1 MITFIICLAVLVTA
15 YFTYG
20 RYLEKVCGIDE
31 KNPVPSKT
39 MYDGVDYIPMP
50 RWRVFLIQL
59 LNIAGLGPI
68 FGALLG
74 AAYGP
79 VAFLWITLG
88 GVFMG
93 AMHDF
98 IAGVISLKNGGVSLP
113 EIVGT
118 HLGNGTKLFMRLFS
132 LLLMVLVG
140 AVFMSQPA
148 ELIASNVSAPSLEST
163 AFGSMSW
170 ELLAV
175 LAVILA
181 YYILATLLPIDKII
195 GRIYPLFGIALLL
208 MAVSILFVLFTNS
221 DKYTIPELTSLAN
234 GIADPEKF
242 PIVPMLFTT
251 IACGAL
257 SGFHATQSPMM
268 ARCMTNEKQ
277 SRSIFYGAMITESI
291 VALIWAAIGMSF
303 WGGVEGL
310 NSAIALNGGSAAK
323 LVGIITDATLSNWLA
338 ACVLVGIIGCAI
350 TSGDT
355 AFRCARLI
363 VADMFGIGQKKL
375 SKRIAVSVPLFI
387 AALFIIFALPFQTI
401 WSYFA
406 WCNQTLAVITLWCIT
421 VYLSQKGKP
430 VVISLLPALIMTYV
444 CSSYIFISPMMCGME
459 NRTLA
464 YILGGVLTLVVAV
477 AVHFRA
483 KSKEQRVKMKDER

>member
-1 MITFIICLAVLVTA
+1 MITFLICLAVLVTA

-20 RYLEKVCGIDE
+20 RYLERVCGIDE

-221 DKYTIPELTSLAN
+221 DKYTIPELTSQAN

-277 SRSIFYGAMITESI
+277 SRSVFYGAMITESI

-338 ACVLVGIIGCAI
+338 VCVLVGIIGCAI

-375 SKRIAVSVPLFI
+375 SKRIVVSVPLFI

-430 VVISLLPALIMTYV
+430 VAISLLPALVMTYV

-464 YILGGVLTLVVAV
+464 YILGGVLTLIVAV
-477 AVHFRA
+477 AVHFKAR
-483 KSKEQRVKMKDER
+483 ENR

>member
-1 MITFIICLAVLVTA
+1 MITFLICLAALVA
-15 YFTYG
+15 SYFTYG
-20 RYLEKVCGIDE
+20 KYLEKKCEINPS
-31 KNPVPSKT
+31 NPVPSKT
-39 MYDGVDYIPMP
+39 MYDGVDYLPLP
-50 RWRVFLIQL
+50 RWKVFLIQL

-88 GVFMG
+88 GIFMG

-98 IAGVISLKNGGVSLP
+98 VAGVISLKNNGLSLP
-113 EIVGT
+113 EIIGKY
-118 HLGNGTKLFMRLFS
+118 LGGGTKQIMRLFS

-148 ELIASNVSAPSLEST
+148 VLIASNISLPSLEVV
-163 AFGSMSW
+163 AFGTTTW
-170 ELLAV
+170 ELFAV
-175 LAVILA
+175 LAVILV

-195 GRIYPLFGIALLL
+195 GRFYPVFGVALLVMAFGILFILLTKSDIYP
-208 MAVSILFVLFTNS
+208 
-221 DKYTIPELTSLAN
+221 IPELTSLKN
-234 GIADPEKF
+234 CIAEPEKF

-277 SRSIFYGAMITESI
+277 ARSIFYGAMIAESI
-291 VALIWAAIGMSF
+291 IALIWAAIGMAF
-303 WGGVEGL
+303 WGGTEGL
-310 NSAIALNGGSAAK
+310 NAAIAQYGGSAAK
-323 LVGIITDATLSNWLA
+323 MVDVITGTTLGPVVA
-338 ACVLVGIIGCAI
+338 ACVLVGVVGCAV

-355 AFRCARLI
+355 AFRSARLI
-363 VADMFGIGQKKL
+363 VADVFNISQKSL
-375 SKRIAVSVPLFI
+375 LKRVLVSLPLFVL
-387 AALFIIFALPFQTI
+387 ALVIIFALPFQTI

-406 WCNQTLAVITLWCIT
+406 WCNQALAVFTLWCIT
-421 VYLSQKGKP
+421 VYLFREKKP
-430 VVISLLPALIMTYV
+430 VLIGMLPALIMTYV

-459 NRTLA
+459 NRALA
-464 YILGGVLTLVVAV
+464 YVLGGVLTLIISA

-483 KSKEQRVKMKDER
+483 RRG

>member
-1 MITFIICLAVLVTA
+1 MITFLICLAALVA
-15 YFTYG
+15 SYFTYG
-20 RYLEKVCGIDE
+20 KYLEKTCGINPA
-31 KNPVPSKT
+31 NPVPSKT
-39 MYDGVDYIPMP
+39 MYDGVDYLPLP
-50 RWRVFLIQL
+50 RWKVFLIQL

-88 GVFMG
+88 GIFMG

-98 IAGVISLKNGGVSLP
+98 VAGVISLKNNGLSLP
-113 EIVGT
+113 EIIGKY
-118 HLGNGTKLFMRLFS
+118 LGGGTKLVMRLFS

-148 ELIASNVSAPSLEST
+148 VLIASNISLPSLEVV
-163 AFGSMSW
+163 AFGTTTW
-170 ELLAV
+170 ELFAV
-175 LAVILA
+175 LAVILV

-195 GRIYPLFGIALLL
+195 GRFYPVFGVALLVMAFGILFILLTRSDIYP
-208 MAVSILFVLFTNS
+208 
-221 DKYTIPELTSLAN
+221 IPELTSLKN
-234 GIADPEKF
+234 CIADPHKF

-277 SRSIFYGAMITESI
+277 ARSIFYGAMIAESI
-291 VALIWAAIGMSF
+291 IALIWAAIGMAF
-303 WGGVEGL
+303 WGGTEGL
-310 NSAIALNGGSAAK
+310 NAAIAQYGGSAAK
-323 LVGIITDATLSNWLA
+323 MVDVITGTTLGPVVA
-338 ACVLVGIIGCAI
+338 ACVLVGVVGCAV

-355 AFRCARLI
+355 AFRSARLI
-363 VADMFGIGQKKL
+363 VSDMFNISQKSL
-375 SKRIAVSVPLFI
+375 LKRVLVSLPLF
-387 AALFIIFALPFQTI
+387 AVALFIIFALPFQTI

-406 WCNQTLAVITLWCIT
+406 WCNQALAVFTLWCIT
-421 VYLSQKGKP
+421 VYLFREKKP
-430 VVISLLPALIMTYV
+430 VLIGMLPALIMTYV

-459 NRTLA
+459 NRALA
-464 YILGGVLTLVVAV
+464 YVLGGVLTLIISA
-477 AVHFRA
+477 AVHFKAR
-483 KSKEQRVKMKDER
+483 RV

>member
-1 MITFIICLAVLVTA
+1 MITFLICLAALVA
-15 YFTYG
+15 SYFTYG
-20 RYLEKVCGIDE
+20 KYLEKTCGINPE
-31 KNPVPSKT
+31 NPVPSKT
-39 MYDGVDYIPMP
+39 MYDGVDYLPLP
-50 RWRVFLIQL
+50 RWKVFLIQL

-88 GVFMG
+88 GIFMG

-98 IAGVISLKNGGVSLP
+98 VAGVISLKNNGLSLP
-113 EIVGT
+113 EIIGKY
-118 HLGNGTKLFMRLFS
+118 LGGGTKQIMRLFS

-148 ELIASNVSAPSLEST
+148 VLIASNISLPSLEVV
-163 AFGSMSW
+163 AFGTTTW
-170 ELLAV
+170 ELFAV
-175 LAVILA
+175 LAVILV

-195 GRIYPLFGIALLL
+195 GRFYPVFGVALLVMAFGILFILLTKSDIYP
-208 MAVSILFVLFTNS
+208 
-221 DKYTIPELTSLAN
+221 IPELTSLRN
-234 GIADPEKF
+234 CIAEPEKF

-277 SRSIFYGAMITESI
+277 ARSIFYGAMIAESI
-291 VALIWAAIGMSF
+291 IALIWAAIGMAF
-303 WGGVEGL
+303 WGGTEGL
-310 NSAIALNGGSAAK
+310 NAAIAQYGGSAAK
-323 LVGIITDATLSNWLA
+323 MVDVITGTTLGSVVA
-338 ACVLVGIIGCAI
+338 ACVLVGVVGCAV

-355 AFRCARLI
+355 AFRSARLI
-363 VADMFGIGQKKL
+363 VADMLNISQKSL
-375 SKRIAVSVPLFI
+375 LKRVLVSLPLFVL
-387 AALFIIFALPFQTI
+387 ALVIIFALPFQTI

-406 WCNQTLAVITLWCIT
+406 WCNQALAVFTLWCIT
-421 VYLSQKGKP
+421 VYLFREKKP
-430 VVISLLPALIMTYV
+430 VLIGMLPALIMTYV

-459 NRTLA
+459 NRALA
-464 YILGGVLTLVVAV
+464 YVLGGVLTLIISA
-477 AVHFRA
+477 AVHFKAR
-483 KSKEQRVKMKDER
+483 RG

>member
-1 MITFIICLAVLVTA
+1 MITFLVCLAALVIA

-20 RYLEKVCGIDE
+20 KYLEKVCDINAA
-31 KNPVPSKT
+31 NPVPSET

-50 RWRVFLIQL
+50 RWKVFLIQL

-88 GVFMG
+88 GIFMG

-98 IAGVISLKNGGVSLP
+98 IAGVISLKDGGKSLP
-113 EIVGT
+113 EIIGEY
-118 HLGNGTKLFMRLFS
+118 LGNGTRTFMRIFS
-132 LLLMVLVG
+132 VLLMVLVG

-148 ELIASNVSAPSLEST
+148 ELIASNVAVPVLET
-163 AFGSMSW
+163 PAFSGMSW
-170 ELLAV
+170 ELIVV
-175 LAVILA
+175 LAVILV
-181 YYILATLLPIDKII
+181 YYILATLLPIDKLI
-195 GRIYPLFGIALLL
+195 GRIYPLFGIALLV
-208 MAVSILFVLFTNS
+208 MALSILYILLVHSGT
-221 DKYTIPELTSLAN
+221 YIIPELTSLEN
-234 GIADPEKF
+234 RINNPEKF

-251 IACGAL
+251 IACGAI

-277 SRSIFYGAMITESI
+277 SRSIFYGAMISESI
-291 VALIWAAIGMSF
+291 VALIWAAIGMAF

-310 NSAIALNGGSAAK
+310 NAAIAEHGGSAAK
-323 LVGIITDATLSNWLA
+323 LVNVITSTTMGPGITVF
-338 ACVLVGIIGCAI
+338 VLVGIIGCAI

-363 VADMFGIGQKKL
+363 VTDMFGIEQKKL
-375 SKRIAVSVPLFI
+375 LKRVLVSLPLFA

-421 VYLSQKGKP
+421 VYLFKKNKP
-430 VVISLLPALIMTYV
+430 VMIAMIPALIMTYV
-444 CSSYIFISPMMCGME
+444 CSSYIFISPMMFGMK

-464 YILGGVLTLVVAV
+464 YILGGVLTVVIAA
-477 AVHFRA
+477 AVHFKAR
-483 KSKEQRVKMKDER
+483 KGR

>member
-1 MITFIICLAVLVTA
+1 MITFLICLAALVVS

-20 RYLEKVCGIDE
+20 KYLEKTCEINPA
-31 KNPVPSKT
+31 NPVPSQT
-39 MYDGVDYIPMP
+39 MYDGVDYLPMP
-50 RWRVFLIQL
+50 RWKVFLIQL

-88 GVFMG
+88 GIFMG

-98 IAGVISLKNGGVSLP
+98 VAGVISLKNNGLSLP
-113 EIVGT
+113 EIIGKY
-118 HLGNGTKLFMRLFS
+118 LGNGTRLFMRIFTVF
-132 LLLMVLVG
+132 LMVLVG

-148 ELIASNVSAPSLEST
+148 VIIASNISLPALEVV
-163 AFGSMSW
+163 AFDTTTW
-170 ELLAV
+170 ELFAV
-175 LAVILA
+175 LMVILV

-195 GRIYPLFGIALLL
+195 GRFYPIFGVALIV
-208 MAVSILFVLFTNS
+208 MAFSILFILFTKSNV
-221 DKYTIPELTSLAN
+221 YTIPELTSLN
-234 GIADPEKF
+234 NQIAEPHKF

-268 ARCMTNEKQ
+268 ARCMTSEKQ
-277 SRSIFYGAMITESI
+277 ARSIFYGAMISESI
-291 VALIWAAIGMSF
+291 VALVWAAIGMAF

-310 NSAIALNGGSAAK
+310 NTAIAEYGGSAAK
-323 LVGIITDATLSNWLA
+323 MVDVITETTLGPVVA
-338 ACVLVGIIGCAI
+338 ACVLVGVIGCAV

-363 VADMFGIGQKKL
+363 VSDMFGISQKSL
-375 SKRIAVSVPLFI
+375 LKRVLVSLPLF
-387 AALFIIFALPFQTI
+387 AVALVIIFALPFQTI

-406 WCNQTLAVITLWCIT
+406 WCNQTLAVLTLWCIT
-421 VYLSQKGKP
+421 VYLFRIKKP
-430 VVISLLPALIMTYV
+430 LLIGAVPALIMTYV
-444 CSSYIFISPMMCGME
+444 CSSYIFVSPMMFGMQ
-459 NRTLA
+459 NHALA
-464 YILGGVLTLVVAV
+464 YILGGVLTIAVSVAV
-477 AVHFRA
+477 FLKARQ
-483 KSKEQRVKMKDER
+483 S

>member
-1 MITFIICLAVLVTA
+1 MITFLICLAALVIS

-20 RYLEKVCGIDE
+20 KYLEKKCDINPS
-31 KNPVPSKT
+31 NPVPSKN
-39 MYDGVDYIPMP
+39 MYDGVDYLPLP
-50 RWRVFLIQL
+50 RWKVFLIQL

-88 GVFMG
+88 GIFMG

-98 IAGVISLKNGGVSLP
+98 VAGVISLKNNGLSLP
-113 EIVGT
+113 EIIGKY
-118 HLGNGTKLFMRLFS
+118 LGGGTKQIMRLFS

-148 ELIASNVSAPSLEST
+148 VLIASNISLPSLEVV
-163 AFGSMSW
+163 AFGTTTW
-170 ELLAV
+170 ELFAV
-175 LAVILA
+175 LAVILV

-195 GRIYPLFGIALLL
+195 GRFYPVFGVALLVMAFGILFILLTKSDIYP
-208 MAVSILFVLFTNS
+208 
-221 DKYTIPELTSLAN
+221 IPELTSLKN
-234 GIADPEKF
+234 CIAEPEKF

-277 SRSIFYGAMITESI
+277 ARSIFYGAMIAESI
-291 VALIWAAIGMSF
+291 IALIWAAIGMAF
-303 WGGVEGL
+303 WGGTEGL
-310 NSAIALNGGSAAK
+310 NAAIAQYGGSAAK
-323 LVGIITDATLSNWLA
+323 MVDVITGTTLGPVVA
-338 ACVLVGIIGCAI
+338 ACVLVGVVGCAV

-355 AFRCARLI
+355 AFRSARLI
-363 VADMFGIGQKKL
+363 VADVFNISQKSL
-375 SKRIAVSVPLFI
+375 LKRVLVSLPLFVL
-387 AALFIIFALPFQTI
+387 ALVIIFALPFQTI

-406 WCNQTLAVITLWCIT
+406 WCNQALAVFTLWCIT
-421 VYLSQKGKP
+421 VYLFREKKP
-430 VVISLLPALIMTYV
+430 VLIGMLPALIMTYV

-459 NRTLA
+459 NRALA
-464 YILGGVLTLVVAV
+464 YVLGGVLTLIISA

-483 KSKEQRVKMKDER
+483 RRG

>member
-1 MITFIICLAVLVTA
+1 MITFLLCLTALVFA

-20 RYLEKVCGIDE
+20 RYLEKVCGVDG
-31 KNPVPSKT
+31 KNPVPSQT
-39 MYDGVDYIPMP
+39 MYDGVDYVPMP
-50 RWRVFLIQL
+50 QWKVFLIQL

-88 GVFMG
+88 GIFMG

-98 IAGVISLKNGGVSLP
+98 VAGVISLKSNGQSLP
-113 EIVGT
+113 EIIGKYLGVGT
-118 HLGNGTKLFMRLFS
+118 RNFMRVFS
-132 LLLMVLVG
+132 VLLMVLVG

-148 ELIASNVSAPSLEST
+148 TLIATNISVPALEGV
-163 AFGSMSW
+163 AFDGFTW

-175 LAVILA
+175 LAVILL
-181 YYILATLLPIDKII
+181 YYISATLLPIDKII

-268 ARCMTNEKQ
+268 ARCMKSEKQ
-277 SRSIFYGAMITESI
+277 SRFIFYGAMISESI
-291 VALIWAAIGMSF
+291 VALIWAAIGMAF
-303 WGGVEGL
+303 WGGVNGL
-310 NSAIALNGGSAAK
+310 NDAIAEHHGSAAT
-323 LVGIITDATLSNWLA
+323 LVNEITSTTMGPVITVF
-338 ACVLVGIIGCAI
+338 VLVGIIGCAI

-363 VADMFGIGQKKL
+363 VADMFGIEQKKL
-375 SKRIAVSVPLFI
+375 TKRVLVSLPLF
-387 AALFIIFALPFQTI
+387 AMALFIIFALPFQTI

-421 VYLSQKGKP
+421 VYLFRNKKP
-430 VVISLLPALIMTYV
+430 VAIGMLPALVMTYV

-464 YILGGVLTLVVAV
+464 YILGGVLTLAIAG
-477 AVHFRA
+477 AVHIKAR
-483 KSKEQRVKMKDER
+483 KG

>member
-1 MITFIICLAVLVTA
+1 MITFLICLAVLVTA

-20 RYLEKVCGIDE
+20 RYLERVCGIDE

-323 LVGIITDATLSNWLA
+323 LVGIITDATLGNWLA
-338 ACVLVGIIGCAI
+338 VCVLVGIIGCAI

-375 SKRIAVSVPLFI
+375 SKRIAVSIPLFI
-387 AALFIIFALPFQTI
+387 AALIIIFALPFQTI

-430 VVISLLPALIMTYV
+430 VVISLLPAMIMTYV

-483 KSKEQRVKMKDER
+483 KSKEQRAKSKDER